1 MISTIATMRRYQE
14 EEYENEVELYRE
26 GSHRMLP
33 YEALAPLPPN
43 GTVMPRPIH
52 QCQSL
57 GAGLG
62 RRERDHG
69 L

>member
-1 MISTIATMRRYQE
+1 MIATIRRCQE

-26 GSHRMLP
+26 GTHWMLP
-33 YEALAPLPPN
+33 YEALAPLPFN

-52 QCQSL
+52 L
-57 GAGLG
+57 GEGLG
-62 RRERDHG
+62 RRKRGHG